1 MIVLVH
7 LLGALFVT
15 ALAESGAQLD
25 LLPPW
30 TALLWPFGVYL
41 LVWRLRRR
49 LGRRPGGRLVQ
60 PVALR
65 LIVWWPILSQAA
77 AVLLSGWLVV
87 GTTDAPGLAGASVFA
102 WPGWSLFALL
112 APFALGSLATADAV
126 HGLRRSGERA
136 SWGGD
141 RGAHAAARLA
151 ALGRAARSLAAVLVP
166 LALYVAV
173 STPLRRDPD
182 LRAFVEE
189 VGAIE
194 ILWTVVVALTFAAL
208 LPRLFAVALGLVPIG
223 RGNARTDTPA
233 ARRLAEVFDRV
244 AARTGFRGRGPLLW
258 RTGGDEINAAVV
270 GFVAAHRYVLVTDG
284 IVAGL
289 REPQAEAL
297 FGHEMGH
304 AARRHPALFAQFSL
318 ALLAPAVVLPALI
331 GGHGWIV
338 EWVVPLGLAL
348 VWFAGFGW
356 LSRRAELEA
365 DLVAVECAGGARPLI
380 ELLRRTAS
388 SRTWRRNGW
397 RHFSPA
403 HRALFARSAER
414 HTEVGLRLERT
425 LARARTTAR
434 IGALVAVLVVVA
446 ATVRGWD
453 TDRARLAL
461 RHGDYAAAARWTS
474 AVSVRDGAA
483 LAELARV
490 GLTVEHPGSA
500 AAGEAAGDGDFPSG
514 PAPSATMLVAAA
526 ARALDAN
533 DLERADL
540 LLELARF
547 RRGGDLGTH
556 GCEVEE
562 RLRAAE
568 DGLAV
573 DEAQ

>member
-15 ALAESGAQLD
+15 ALAESGARLD
-25 LLPPW
+25 LLPTW
-30 TALLWPFGVYL
+30 TALLWPLGVYL
-41 LVWRLRRR
+41 VVARLRRR
-49 LGRRPGGRLVQ
+49 AARGVAQRLGPRLVM
-60 PVALR
+60 
-65 LIVWWPILSQAA
+65 WWPILCQAA
-77 AVLLSGWLVV
+77 AVGLSDWLAV
-87 GTTDAPGLAGASVFA
+87 GTTDAPGLEGASVFA
-102 WPGWSLFALL
+102 WPSWSLFALL
-112 APFALGSLATADAV
+112 APFALGSLATSDALF
-126 HGLRRSGERA
+126 GLRHAGTPVSWRADRTTRA
-136 SWGGD
+136 SE
-141 RGAHAAARLA
+141 RSA
-151 ALGRAARSLAAVLVP
+151 ALGRAARSIVAVLAP
-166 LALYVAV
+166 LALFVAV
-173 STPLRRDPD
+173 STPLRHHPD
-182 LRAFVEE
+182 LRAYVEE
-189 VGAIE
+189 VGALE
-194 ILWTVVVALTFAAL
+194 ILWTLAVGLAFAAL

-223 RGNARTDTPA
+223 RARGESPA
-233 ARRLAEVFDRV
+233 AKRLAEVFDRV
-244 AARTGFRGRGPLLW
+244 AERVGFRGRGPLLW

-318 ALLAPAVVLPALI
+318 ALLAPAVVLPELI
-331 GGHGWIV
+331 GGDGWIV

-348 VWFAGFGW
+348 VWFLGFGW

-403 HRALFARSAER
+403 QRALFARSAER

-425 LARARTTAR
+425 LARARAAAR
-434 IGALVAVLVVVA
+434 IGTLVALLALLVS
-446 ATVRGWD
+446 TVRGWE

-461 RHGDYAAAARWTS
+461 RHGDYAAAAHWASEAARG
-474 AVSVRDGAA
+474 DG

-490 GLTVEHPGSA
+490 GSTVERSVDAGPGGP
-500 AAGEAAGDGDFPSG
+500 GELGDGARG
-514 PAPSATMLVAAA
+514 PAPSGAELIEAAA
-526 ARALDAN
+526 SALDAN
-533 DLERADL
+533 DTVRAGL

-547 RRGGDLGTH
+547 RRGGGLDERGRA
-556 GCEVEE
+556 VED
-562 RLRAAE
+562 RLWNARAGLPP
-568 DGLAV
+568 DG
-573 DEAQ
+573 AQ